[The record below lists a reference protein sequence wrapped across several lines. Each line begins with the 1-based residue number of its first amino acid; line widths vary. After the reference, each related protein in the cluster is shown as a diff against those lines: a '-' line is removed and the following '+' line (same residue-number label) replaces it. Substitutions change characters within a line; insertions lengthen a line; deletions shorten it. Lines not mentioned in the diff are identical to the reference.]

1 MTKRSSNQV
10 DNPIF
15 ARVFHHVLRPG
26 EGERIRGCRRAT
38 LDGLV
43 GHVVEVGA
51 GDGAN
56 FALYPE
62 SVERVSAL
70 EPEPYLRARAARAA
84 QAASVSVRV
93 EAAPADRLP
102 AEDESVDAVVF
113 SLVLCTVPDPAA
125 ALAEAR
131 RVLRPD
137 GQIRVFEHVIAER
150 PIPRA
155 FQRAAQATVWPRLFG
170 GCHPARDTLATI
182 RQAGF
187 DTSQLRRFTLHPG
200 GASPPMPV
208 VLGSATARSGPA
220 A

>member
-1 MTKRSSNQV
+1 M
-10 DNPIF
+10 
-15 ARVFHHVLRPG
+15 
-26 EGERIRGCRRAT
+26 RA
-38 LDGLV
+38 LIP
-43 GHVVEVGA
+43 VVILMIAV
-51 GDGAN
+51 
-56 FALYPE
+56 
-62 SVERVSAL
+62 VC
-70 EPEPYLRARAARAA
+70 
-84 QAASVSVRV
+84 AASAEPVASAEVRASV
-93 EAAPADRLP
+93 
-102 AEDESVDAVVF
+102 
-113 SLVLCTVPDPAA
+113 VLCTVPDPAA

-208 VLGSATARSGPA
+208 VLGSATARSGRA